1 VVGSKDAK
9 VAISQIGTEL
19 LMDSFGAPLNF
30 SIDAKSA
37 MMIEKVKLVDRNLVF
52 IPTLG
57 FSGKH
62 MVSVTVTNGSVQQV
76 IQIPLVVLPEPASK
90 PSFTPSNSRL
100 STVTWSTSPNATSYS
115 IFINGKKSCTTKLSS
130 CRISRI
136 VGPKTEIV
144 VVANGG
150 DSTVSQKVSAEFKS
164 NTVLEVA
171 RIVGVSSIKQ
181 SLSSADIN
189 LLNRVVTLVKNEGFR
204 TVVIS
209 QITRSKMNQALDKAR
224 ILSIQNY
231 VQEKVGKTK
240 VTFEIVPAST
250 FTTLNIISVK
260 S

>member
-1 VVGSKDAK
+1 
-9 VAISQIGTEL
+9 L
-19 LMDSFGAPLNF
+19 LDSIGAPLNF
-30 SIDAKSA
+30 SIDSRSA
-37 MMIEKVKLVDRNLVF
+37 MMIEKVKLVDRNIVF
-52 IPTLG
+52 MPVIG

-62 MVSVTVTNGSVQQV
+62 TVSLTVTNGGVQQV

-100 STVTWSTSPNATSYS
+100 STVTWNASPNATSYS
-115 IFINGKKSCTTKLSS
+115 VFINGKKSCSTKLSS

-144 VVANGG
+144 VVSNGG
-150 DSTVSQKVSAEFKS
+150 DSTVSQKVSADFKS

-171 RIVGVSSIKQ
+171 RIVSASSIKK
-181 SLSSADIN
+181 SFSVTDIN
-189 LLNRVVTLVKNEGFR
+189 LLNKVVNLVKNEGFQ

-209 QITRSKMNQALDKAR
+209 QITRSKKNQAIDEAR

-231 VQEKVGKTK
+231 LQDKVGKNK
-240 VTFEIVPAST
+240 VAFEVVPATSRT
-250 FTTLNIISVK
+250 VLNTISVK